1 MTLGKTETGSVS
13 LQVAGSERATAL
25 AWGTLLSATAFLL
38 GTTALAQ
45 SLPNG
50 GTVAA
55 GDVTIVQPNSSELNI
70 SQGSDSA
77 IVNWNG
83 FSIGS
88 GSTVNIKQPGQ
99 NSAILNRVTGDT
111 TSQIHGQLNANGQ
124 VFLVNPNGIFIGPSG
139 HVNTSGF
146 VASTLAISDDDFLNG
161 RYRFNGDGN
170 SASVENA
177 GTISVVPGG
186 YAALIGGQ
194 VSNSGLIR
202 VPLGKVGLG
211 AGERVTLDVSGDGF
225 LQVAVPSESNDQVM
239 EALVSNT
246 GRIEADGGIVHLKV
260 ASARDAA
267 RQVINMSGVIEAR
280 SVGGV
285 SGAVVLGGD
294 GGVVEVSGRV
304 DTSARATIVETSLRP
319 VVRPQD
325 GGSITITGEAIELTG
340 ATLDASGAGAGDGGL
355 IRVGGDY
362 QGGGNLQRASTTTV
376 DADSVLLAN
385 GGTEGNGGRIIVWS
399 DDNTYFAG
407 MNSARG
413 GDTAGDGG
421 FVEVSGELT
430 LTYRGLTDTRA
441 PNGSWGTLLLDPSN
455 IDIAD
460 SSVVPDPANITVTT
474 SGLQS
479 NLELGDVIL
488 TTSGTGSQT
497 DVNGTTDLGG
507 SDTQAGNIRIR
518 TALSWSSTSDLT
530 LIADNNVEINA
541 PVTAA
546 DGGLIIDADGTITTS
561 SDGAI
566 DVGEFSL
573 LDGSWEQ
580 VGSTIPSFAAGDFN
594 IATGAGF
601 LRALGGSGSAGNPY
615 RLTDVFGLQGV
626 GSAGFEGDSYE
637 LVNSIDASGT
647 SGWSGG
653 FNPIDD
659 FTGSLDGNRFTI
671 GGLFVDQGG
680 GGNAAMFDLIGA
692 GGSVSNLSIA
702 GADVNGAVA
711 AILAI
716 DNEGTIS
723 GVSVGGSATAQDDGG
738 GSFAAGLVAVNFGT
752 ILDSFS
758 TATVEAILP
767 VDAFSDFVGAAGLVG
782 TNVGTIRRSNS
793 SGDVIITS
801 QTGSGN
807 AIGAGLVA
815 VNSNILTDSYSTS
828 SITANGI
835 DDTVTIGGL
844 VASNEF
850 DLDFGTTGTIRR
862 SYATG
867 AISSTGSAST
877 VLGGLVAENT
887 GVVTGSFWNTNT
899 TGQSSS
905 AGGTG
910 LSTRQLQDTQT
921 FYNLASAEGWDF
933 STTWAPGTGS
943 TNPANYTTSPVVF
956 AIPDDV
962 VVAEGETSSA
972 TTSGTIAGGPSV
984 YLFGPASDTLNSSSV
999 FGSLDFANTEPG
1011 STSFTLSTSSLTSS
1025 SGQIFSVAA
1034 LPGTA
1039 VIVDTTDPVIP
1050 VPPTPTI
1057 EITPTVDTTITGGGG
1072 GTSVT
1077 TTAEA
1082 EAALGTVENAS
1093 QEFDGEITS
1102 CESSGENVAEYLAC
1116 LAEAMD
1122 EYASD
1127 LDGIVSGLP
1136 PGLESVGDIIR
1147 GASAGIRQVGEDANR
1162 RLALAT
1168 TAEERAAIRRDAV
1181 QQARREIRQAQRE
1194 IRKAIT
1200 LIRATDP
1207 ELVMIQNQQVETI
1220 VAAVGQAEIG
1230 LTRAIGL

>member
-1 MTLGKTETGSVS
+1 MTLGKTETGSVL
-13 LQVAGSERATAL
+13 LQVAGSESATAS
-25 AWGTLLSATAFLL
+25 AWGALLSAAALL
-38 GTTALAQ
+38 WGTTALSQ

-55 GDVTIVQPNSSELNI
+55 GDVTIAQPSNTEMTI
-70 SQGSDSA
+70 SQGSNSA

-88 GSTVNIKQPGQ
+88 GSEVNINQPGQ

-161 RYRFNGDGN
+161 RYRFEGDGN
-170 SASVENA
+170 SAAVENA
-177 GTISVVPGG
+177 GTISIVPGG
-186 YAALIGGQ
+186 YAALIGGR

-246 GRIEADGGIVHLKV
+246 GRIEADGGLVHLKV

-285 SGAVVLGGD
+285 SGAVVLGGS
-294 GGVVEVSGRV
+294 GGGVEVSGRI

-325 GGSITITGEAIELTG
+325 GGSITITGEAIALAG
-340 ATLDASGAGAGDGGL
+340 ATLDATGAGAGDGGL

-362 QGGGNLQRASTTTV
+362 QGGGDLQRASTTTV
-376 DADSVLLAN
+376 DADSVLLAD

-399 DDNTYFAG
+399 DDYTYFAG

-413 GDTAGDGG
+413 GDIAGDGG
-421 FVEVSGELT
+421 FVEVSGKMT
-430 LTYRGLTDTRA
+430 LRYRGLTDTRA
-441 PNGSWGTLLLDPSN
+441 PNGTWGTLLLDPSN

-460 SSVVPDPANITVTT
+460 TSVVPDPANITISTT
-474 SGLQS
+474 DLQN
-479 NLELGDVIL
+479 NLNLGDVIL
-488 TTSGTGSQT
+488 TTTGTGSQT

-518 TALSWSSTSDLT
+518 TALSWGIASDLT

-546 DGGLIIDADGTITTS
+546 DGGLIIDANGTITTGS
-561 SDGAI
+561 SGAI

-580 VGSTIPSFAAGDFN
+580 VGSTIPSFAADDFS
-594 IATGAGF
+594 IAAGAGF
-601 LRALGGSGSAGNPY
+601 LRALGGSGSAGDPY
-615 RLTDVFGLQGV
+615 QLTDVFGLQGI
-626 GSAGFEGDSYE
+626 GSTGFEGDSYE

-671 GGLFVDQGG
+671 SGLTVDQGG
-680 GGNAAMFDLIGA
+680 GGDAAMFDLIEA
-692 GGSVSNLSIA
+692 SGSVSNLSIT
-702 GADVNGAVA
+702 GADIDGAVA
-711 AILAI
+711 AILAV

-723 GVSVGGSATAQDDGG
+723 GVSVDGTVTAQDDGG

-767 VDAFSDFVGAAGLVG
+767 VDAFSDFLGAAGLVG
-782 TNVGTIRRSNS
+782 TNVGTIRQSNS
-793 SGDVIITS
+793 SGDVILTS
-801 QTGSGN
+801 QTGSGD

-835 DDTVTIGGL
+835 DGTVTIGGL
-844 VASNEF
+844 VASNEI
-850 DLDFGTTGTIRR
+850 DLDFGTTGTIER

-867 AISSTGSAST
+867 AISSTGSAAT
-877 VLGGLVAENT
+877 VFGGLVAENT
-887 GVVTGSFWNTNT
+887 GSVTGSYWNTDT
-899 TGQSSS
+899 TGQSTS

-910 LSTRQLQDTQT
+910 LSTTQLQDTQT

-933 STTWAPGTGS
+933 STVWAPGTGS
-943 TNPANYTTSPVVF
+943 TNPANYTTSPVIF

-972 TTSGTIAGGPSV
+972 TTSGTTAGGPSV
-984 YLFGPASDTLNSSSV
+984 YLFGPASDSLNTSSV
-999 FGSLDFANTEPG
+999 FQSLDFASTEPG
-1011 STSFTLSTSSLTSS
+1011 TTSFTLSTSSLTSS

-1034 LPGTA
+1034 LPGSA
-1039 VIVDTTDPVIP
+1039 VIVDTTDPIIP

-1072 GTSVT
+1072 GTAVT
-1077 TTAEA
+1077 TIAEA

-1093 QEFDGEITS
+1093 QEFDGEISS
-1102 CESSGENVAEYLAC
+1102 CESNGDNVGEYLAC

-1122 EYASD
+1122 DYASD

-1147 GASAGIRQVGEDANR
+1147 GASAGIREVGENANR